1 MFTEVWGV
9 ASAGQIGHG
18 QRAGPGA
25 YTQYV
30 RRPSTAQAQAGGA
43 R

>member
-30 RRPSTAQAQAGGA
+30 RIGSTARRQNGQ
-43 R
+43 